1 VPGGD
6 ETGILLW
13 RKNGT
18 HNTPIAVL
26 ADSAKNWCQNKRFRA
41 VMSGPRIGTASVEG
55 SMGECGG
62 GIVAQSIALYAYGGR
77 SLHRTTCKLIY
88 ALRTGLLAFTLV
100 GFVSAQTVRPE
111 AEKQLAHDIYK
122 EFIEIQSGFTTG
134 ATTPVAEAAAA
145 RLRAAGFLDS
155 DIFVGG
161 AIPKK
166 ANLVV
171 RYHGTGA
178 RKPLLL
184 LAHIDV
190 VEAKR
195 EDWSMDPFQLTEKD
209 GYFYGRGTGDDKAQA
224 AVWIAN
230 LIQYKKEG
238 FKPDRDIIV
247 ALTADEEGGGP
258 YNGVDWLLKN
268 HRELIDAEFALN
280 EGGWGESLD
289 GKKLSNDLQVSE
301 KYVLNFRFEV
311 RNKGGHSS
319 LPVPDNA
326 IYHLAFALAHLSTFE
341 FPLKTNEVTAAY
353 FQQMSK
359 IETGAIKEELAKVA
373 EGSQEA
379 MKKVAAVSPAWNAT
393 LRTTCVATMLE
404 GGHAI
409 NALPQLAAAN
419 VNCRVLPEDPAEYVA
434 TTLKKV
440 VNDDQVT
447 ITPTLE
453 FAAGPPSPMR
463 PDVLAAVNN
472 TTEKIWPGVKTV
484 PIMVM
489 GATDGRYLRVAGIP
503 TYGVQGF
510 FFDRND
516 IRFHGRD
523 ERMAVQSFYE
533 GQLFLYD
540 LVKALSAPA
549 K

>member
-1 VPGGD
+1 VLRFPKSF
-6 ETGILLW
+6 TLL
-13 RKNGT
+13 
-18 HNTPIAVL
+18 L
-26 ADSAKNWCQNKRFRA
+26 AED
-41 VMSGPRIGTASVEG
+41 
-55 SMGECGG
+55 
-62 GIVAQSIALYAYGGR
+62 R
-77 SLHRTTCKLIY
+77 SLHRTI
-88 ALRTGLLAFTLV
+88 RSLAVSLGIGITTL
-100 GFVSAQTVRPE
+100 GFLASVSAQTMRPD

-122 EFIEIQSGFTTG
+122 EFVEIPSGFTTG
-134 ATTPVAEAAAA
+134 ATTPVAQAAAA
-145 RLRAAGFLDS
+145 RLKAAGFPDS
-155 DIFVGG
+155 DIFLGG
-161 AIPKK
+161 ANPKK

-171 RYHGTGA
+171 HYHGTGA

-195 EDWSMDPFQLTEKD
+195 EDWSLDPFQLTEKD

-230 LIQYKKEG
+230 LIQYKKDG
-238 FKPDRDIIV
+238 FRPDRDIIV

-258 YNGVDWLLKN
+258 FNGVDWLIKN
-268 HRELIDAEFALN
+268 HRELIDADFALN

-319 LPVPDNA
+319 LPVADNA
-326 IYHLAFALAHLSTFE
+326 IYHLAFALAHLSGFG

-359 IETGAIKEELAKVA
+359 IESGAIKEDLAKVA
-373 EGSQEA
+373 TGSQEA
-379 MKKVAAVSPAWNAT
+379 MQKVAAASPAWNAT
-393 LRTTCVATMLE
+393 LRTTCVATQLE

-419 VNCRVLPEDPAEYVA
+419 VNCRVLPEDSANYVLS
-434 TTLKKV
+434 TLKKV
-440 VNDDQVT
+440 VADEQVS
-447 ITPTLE
+447 ITPLSDLT
-453 FAAGPPSPMR
+453 AGPASPMR
-463 PDVLAAVNN
+463 PDVLAAV
-472 TTEKIWPGVKTV
+472 TSITQKMWPGVQTV

-489 GATDGRYLRVAGIP
+489 GATDGRYLRAAGIP

-533 GQLFLYD
+533 GQAFLYD
-540 LVKALSAPA
+540 LVKTLSQPA